1 MKIRF
6 VFLSYLRALSS
17 SPVYDVPAIE
27 DNIEI
32 RLIRVLH
39 MKIVYCHFVKKLFL
53 FKRYLH
59 GFPGLL
65 NINNLFLDDGVFS
78 IEACNKEG
86 VSFQSVDAV
95 VCIIL
100 NGFLP
105 VRFTCGA

>member
-53 FKRYLH
+53 FVTIYM
-59 GFPGLL
+59 
-65 NINNLFLDDGVFS
+65 D
-78 IEACNKEG
+78 
-86 VSFQSVDAV
+86 FQ
-95 VCIIL
+95 
-100 NGFLP
+100 GY
-105 VRFTCGA
+105 